1 MLNFSTIKKIFFV
14 QFHENARSNN
24 KILNDKEIS
33 NKKFSTKCNIIFIK
47 NIIIFENI

>member
-1 MLNFSTIKKIFFV
+1 MLKFLTIKKIFLE
-14 QFHENARSNN
+14 FHENARSSN

-33 NKKFSTKCNIIFIK
+33 NKKFSTKCHMIFIK

>member
-1 MLNFSTIKKIFFV
+1 MLKFSTIKKIFFI

-33 NKKFSTKCNIIFIK
+33 NKKILNK
-47 NIIIFENI
+47 